1 MLPMFKVNG
10 ENIRTTSIDKQ
21 QFPYIFVSLVTL
33 NN

>member
-21 QFPYIFVSLVTL
+21 QFPYIFMFHW
-33 NN
+33 